1 MLEEYSGNHLNP
13 CSQAT
18 LQDWP
23 CELLLWSG
31 NSRHELSAKIASV
44 ERALERGAR
53 PLLRDLAFTSCQ
65 LASEKSGHKLALVAT
80 SLSDLRQKLAQA
92 REALQKAGQIRVDN
106 PKGIYFSEAPLRQ
119 QGKVCFLFPGQGSQV
134 PQHAQRSGDP
144 FRRVRGSYELA
155 DRVLAS
161 RLPRRL
167 SPAVFATSLQS
178 RGRAGSSDD
187 LAQTNVAQPA
197 VGAASMGLFLTAA
210 GFWGPA
216 RYGCRAQLR

>member
-1 MLEEYSGNHLNP
+1 
-13 CSQAT
+13 
-18 LQDWP
+18 
-23 CELLLWSG
+23 
-31 NSRHELSAKIASV
+31 
-44 ERALERGAR
+44 
-53 PLLRDLAFTSCQ
+53 
-65 LASEKSGHKLALVAT
+65 
-80 SLSDLRQKLAQA
+80 
-92 REALQKAGQIRVDN
+92 
-106 PKGIYFSEAPLRQ
+106 
-119 QGKVCFLFPGQGSQV
+119 
-134 PQHAQRSGDP
+134 
-144 FRRVRGSYELA
+144 VRGSYELA